1 MKWIKLLKQNK
12 IPYYIYR
19 LKEEDFIILNK
30 NNSNIIIILSGIVF
44 ITKVF
49 PNKELLPIAILNKHN
64 ILIKSNKESKI
75 YYKIVAL
82 ERAYILTLSEYN
94 LNKSK
99 NILIEINI
107 LNSYNKTIGKYEAMN
122 NIMSQKQIKN
132 RILQLIFTICL
143 QFGKVESQKIFIP
156 FKLSNKNI
164 AILTGTSEHTVNKV
178 IRKIYKQGIIKEYNN
193 KVISINNILYLNL
206 K

>member
-1 MKWIKLLKQNK
+1 MKWIKLLTKNK
-12 IPYYIYR
+12 IPYYIY
-19 LKEEDFIILNK
+19 KIKKEDFIILNK
-30 NNSNIIIILSGIVF
+30 NNSNAMIILSGIIA

-49 PNKELLPIAILNKHN
+49 HNKELLPIAILDRNN
-64 ILIKSNKESKI
+64 ILIRGSKEAKT

-82 ERAYILTLSEYN
+82 EKTYILTLN
-94 LNKSK
+94 KDLLNKSN
-99 NILIEINI
+99 NILININL
-107 LNSYNKTIGKYEAMN
+107 LNSYNKTIDKYEAMN
-122 NIMSQKQIKN
+122 HIMSQKQIKH

-164 AILTGTSEHTVNKV
+164 AILTGTSENTVNKV
-178 IRKIYKQGIIKEYNN
+178 IRKIYQQGIIKDYSN
-193 KVISINNILYLNL
+193 KVISINNILDLNL